1 MTRNSEFKQIQ
12 IKNFTYYYF
21 ADVINMNDFNLKLDK
36 ESCKDTLIYYMG
48 YETLDDVNPL
58 YIDFKKKMDIEG
70 SNGSKR
76 LTIPDNR
83 NIKVILKIMQK
94 HGIKSIILLS

>member
-58 YIDFKKKMDIEG
+58 YIDFKKK
-70 SNGSKR
+70 KW
-76 LTIPDNR
+76 
-83 NIKVILKIMQK
+83 ILKVVM
-94 HGIKSIILLS
+94 GVNV

>member
-1 MTRNSEFKQIQ
+1 MNSSKFKS
-12 IKNFTYYYF
+12 NNHTYYYF

-58 YIDFKKKMDIEG
+58 YIDF
-70 SNGSKR
+70 
-76 LTIPDNR
+76 
-83 NIKVILKIMQK
+83 
-94 HGIKSIILLS
+94 

>member
-36 ESCKDTLIYYMG
+36 ESCKDTLSFTTWDM
-48 YETLDDVNPL
+48 
-58 YIDFKKKMDIEG
+58 
-70 SNGSKR
+70 
-76 LTIPDNR
+76 
-83 NIKVILKIMQK
+83 K
-94 HGIKSIILLS
+94 H